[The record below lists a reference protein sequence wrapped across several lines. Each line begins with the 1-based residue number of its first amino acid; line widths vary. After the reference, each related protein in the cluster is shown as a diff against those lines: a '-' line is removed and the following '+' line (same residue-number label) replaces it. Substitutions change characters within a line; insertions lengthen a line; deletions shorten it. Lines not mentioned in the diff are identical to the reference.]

1 MLLTRLELAK
11 ILKVSLRTVD
21 KLKAEGMP
29 RPHRNEEPQ
38 PPRIDEL
45 VLVPYN
51 YGLSNYDDC
60 DLEL

>member
-29 RPHRNEEPQ
+29 HLKITDSIIRFNL
-38 PPRIDEL
+38 DE
-45 VLVPYN
+45 VLN
-51 YGLSNYDDC
+51 WLRKR
-60 DLEL
+60 